1 MQFAGVLLD
10 VKSIFIIFAKFKGFG
25 GSYIMRFGLLAMQKN
40 EFIEPLG
47 ISNNGKTVIGGLLW
61 L

>member
-1 MQFAGVLLD
+1 MD

-25 GSYIMRFGLLAMQKN
+25 GSYIMRFRLLAMQKN

>member
-1 MQFAGVLLD
+1 MLKVYSLSLQNL
-10 VKSIFIIFAKFKGFG
+10 KGFG